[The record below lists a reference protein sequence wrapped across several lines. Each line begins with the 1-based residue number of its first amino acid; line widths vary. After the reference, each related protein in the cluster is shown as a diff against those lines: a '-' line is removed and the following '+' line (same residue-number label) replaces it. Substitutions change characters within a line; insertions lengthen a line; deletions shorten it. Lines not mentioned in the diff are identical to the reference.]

1 MFDKTQS
8 AASQAAN
15 LANTMS
21 GKSDKPEL
29 DKEPAWKSAFRQ
41 TLDEIRDKG
50 FSAYAEEINEK
61 KLEELR
67 EKILAAMGLS
77 EDDLENMGPEQRG
90 KIEKMIA
97 LEIQKRLAAED
108 ALEGDNKGANVS
120 ADGLADQVRSA
131 PNGLGAGVLLMQE
144 VDPQPGERSDKDEST
159 G

>member
-1 MFDKTQS
+1 MFDKTQP
-8 AASQAAN
+8 AAAHAAQFPD
-15 LANTMS
+15 AMP
-21 GKSDKPEL
+21 GKTNKPEL

-41 TLDEIRDKG
+41 TLEEIRDKG

-77 EDDLENMGPEQRG
+77 EEDLENMGPEQRG

-108 ALEGDNKGANVS
+108 ALEGGKNGIDAA
-120 ADGLADQVRSA
+120 ADGLAEQVRSA
-131 PNGLGAGVLLMQE
+131 PNGLGAGVLLMQA
-144 VDPQPGERSDKDEST
+144 VDPQPGQKTDKDETT